1 MEIYKTKIHEG
12 RWKFIKISKQIELCF
27 LFSRE
32 SILTENVNVDLH
44 NEFFRTA
51 MCSLDLLKSFSRIA
65 IRARGSKKKT
75 KFQIQGKELQSER
88 TNSRFRGNGLL
99 IHE

>member
-1 MEIYKTKIHEG
+1 MEIYKTKTHEG
-12 RWKFIKISKQIELCF
+12 RLEFIKISKQIELCY

-51 MCSLDLLKSFSRIA
+51 MCSLGLHKSFSRIA
-65 IRARGSKKKT
+65 TRARGSKKAN
-75 KFQIQGKELQSER
+75 FLIRGKELQSER
-88 TNSRFRGNGLL
+88 TNSRIRGNGLL
-99 IHE
+99 IRE